1 MTDALRRFPDGL
13 PDELLELDA
22 LTLLRELGRPT
33 LIRVPGDGVLPP
45 RAITTLLHGDES
57 TGLQAT
63 LHILQRR
70 RREPFDLY
78 VVLGNVEAAA
88 APPGFAHR
96 YLDGQ
101 EDMNR
106 IFDRAPATTVQ
117 REAAEAIRT
126 ELLAAGLAALVDVHN
141 NTGDNP
147 YYAIVT
153 DERPQTLN
161 LATLLTTT
169 VVRWEFR
176 LDTLLDALHGSVATC
191 ALECGLPGRSASL
204 RFAVDALR
212 RYLGEDELPTDRL
225 QRDADVLGR
234 LRRVTVRDDA
244 QVRFG
249 GVLDGTADLVL
260 PPDADVHNFT
270 EVSAGHL
277 IGYVSPTAA
286 LPVTVTD
293 ADGRDVT
300 ADNIAREGDRLVLIR
315 SAVPIMMTRS
325 EDAVRRDCL
334 FYLAEPLSSLGD
346 GT

>member
-1 MTDALRRFPDGL
+1 MTEALRRFPDGL
-13 PDELLELDA
+13 PDQLLELDA
-22 LTLLRELGRPT
+22 LPLLRELGRPT
-33 LIRVPGDGVLPP
+33 LIRVPGHGDLPP

-63 LHILQRR
+63 LRILRRR

-78 VVLGNVEAAA
+78 VVLGNVQAAA
-88 APPGFAHR
+88 EPPGFAHR

-106 IFDRAPATTVQ
+106 IFDGAPTTTAQ
-117 REAAEAIRT
+117 REATEAIRA
-126 ELLAAGLAALVDVHN
+126 ELLASGLAALVDVHN
-141 NTGDNP
+141 NTGNNP
-147 YYAIVT
+147 FYAIVT
-153 DERPQTLN
+153 NDRPATLN

-176 LDTLLDALHGSVATC
+176 LDTLLDALDERVVTC

-212 RYLGEDELPTDRL
+212 RYLGEDHLPTDRL

-234 LRRVTVRDDA
+234 LRRVTVHDDA
-244 QVRFG
+244 RVRFG

-260 PPDADVHNFT
+260 PPDGDVHNFT

-277 IGYVSPTAA
+277 VGYVPPTGA
-286 LPVTVTD
+286 LPVSVTD

-300 ADNIAREGDRLVLIR
+300 ADSLAREGDRLVLTR
-315 SAVPIMMTRS
+315 DAVPIMMTRS

-334 FYLAEPLSSLGD
+334 FYLAEPLPSLSNR
-346 GT
+346 T